1 MRSEDDSRRE
11 VRRRYM
17 SRSEKMRRKKMRV
30 PDRRREVKRRDET
43 SAELA
48 LNHRV
53 TATIPLLQNAIK
65 LMLVCMSF
73 FVLFHKYLSY

>member
-30 PDRRREVKRRDET
+30 PDRRREEK
-43 SAELA
+43 
-48 LNHRV
+48 
-53 TATIPLLQNAIK
+53 
-65 LMLVCMSF
+65 
-73 FVLFHKYLSY
+73 